1 MPEDEK
7 IRKRR
12 KNQLGRVGH
21 FLMDSALIPILEDRL
36 QQNERKA
43 E

>member
-7 IRKRR
+7 IRRRR

-21 FLMDSALIPILEDRL
+21 FLMDSALIPILEERL
-36 QQNERKA
+36 KQNQSKA